1 MHKEHRT
8 MLLISLLLAPGSASD
23 AASVAAVDDGHVDAV
38 RRSLAAELSRRGEI
52 AGRRGGGKAKEPPV
66 LVEEPFVAAAAAG
79 RSSLAD
85 GLRCP
90 PDPLRAPR
98 VVLLFTGHLR
108 GTCDSLYNNKYPNI
122 EAIVNQT
129 RWCR

>member
-1 MHKEHRT
+1 MQDTMHLFI
-8 MLLISLLLAPGSASD
+8 MLLISLLLATGSASD
-23 AASVAAVDDGHVDAV
+23 VSSIAAVDDGHVAAARLPIEDVPV
-38 RRSLAAELSRRGEI
+38 RRSLATELLRRGEI

-85 GLRCP
+85 GLSCP
-90 PDPLRAPR
+90 ADPLRAPR

-108 GTCDSLYNNKYPNI
+108 GTCPLTL
-122 EAIVNQT
+122 NQPP
-129 RWCR
+129 